1 MWFSLQYSLTYR
13 LGRLILNK
21 QKRYVDLD
29 LDFMP
34 HPVTKDVVLK
44 YDEEAV
50 KRSIRNLIL
59 TNVFEKPFHPEIA
72 SDVTTLLFENYNPV
86 IAIRLRN
93 NIERMIRDYEPRVRL
108 RSVNIISS
116 PDINALE
123 VGILF
128 QVTGFN
134 TTTNLTFPLE
144 RIR

>member
-1 MWFSLQYSLTYR
+1 MS
-13 LGRLILNK
+13 K

-50 KRSIRNLIL
+50 KRSIRNLVL
-59 TNVFEKPFHPEIA
+59 TNVFEKPFHPEI
-72 SDVTTLLFENYNPV
+72 SSNVTTLLFENYHPV
-86 IAIRLRN
+86 ITIRLRN
-93 NIERMIRDYEPRVRL
+93 DIERIIRDYEPRVRL
-108 RSVNIISS
+108 ISVNINPA
-116 PDINALE
+116 PDQNLLDI
-123 VGILF
+123 GILF

-134 TTTNLTFPLE
+134 TTTSLSFPLE